1 MRGEVVFDAGGQRY
15 TLFLGTAAQCAI
27 EEQYDLGFFAVVTD
41 ALPNIEPHVALNPE
55 AYPGEVLAATRQLR
69 IATLR
74 DLAWHGLQR
83 HHPGIDIPVVND
95 IIDELG
101 PSAFG
106 EVIGKAIFAAR
117 DVGSSDKGAGGK
129 AAPGKSPTRARGRT
143 GTPSRKSG
151 QKPGLTP

>member
-1 MRGEVVFDAGGQRY
+1 MKGEVVFDAGGQRY

-55 AYPGEVLAATRQLR
+55 AYPSEVLAATRKLR
-69 IATLR
+69 VATLR

-83 HHPGIDIPVVND
+83 YHPGIEIGDVND

-101 PSAFG
+101 PSVFG
-106 EVIGKAIFAAR
+106 EVIGKAIFATR
-117 DVGSSDKGAGGK
+117 DAGGSDKGAGSK
-129 AAPGKSPTRARGRT
+129 AAPGKSATRARGQT

-151 QKPGLTP
+151 QRQA